1 MTTKRA
7 RRGKLPPE
15 IAAERKA
22 LMGALHSVVQML
34 GGIVGPHVEVVL
46 HDLTT
51 PEASVV
57 ALANGHISQRQ
68 VGASILE
75 GPREDQGFTGL
86 SEELDTRGA
95 AVHTVIGSYATVT
108 ADNRRLRSATV
119 IFRDGGGEPFG
130 ALCLNAD
137 LSQFEVAHAWLGQLL
152 QPLQSAGAAV
162 AEKPE
167 MDVLM
172 QEIIR
177 DAVHRAGKPLSMM
190 KKLEK
195 ISAVRA
201 MQQRGLFIVKGGV
214 ERAAAALG
222 VSRYTIYNYLE
233 ALRREDGVAD

>member
-1 MTTKRA
+1 
-7 RRGKLPPE
+7 
-15 IAAERKA
+15 
-22 LMGALHSVVQML
+22 MGALHSVVQML
-34 GGIVGPHVEVVL
+34 GSIVGPYVEVVL
-46 HDLTT
+46 HDLTK
-51 PEASVV
+51 PEASVA
-57 ALANGHISQRQ
+57 ALANGHISNRK

-95 AVHTVIGSYATVT
+95 AVHTVIGGYATVT
-108 ADNRRLRSATV
+108 GDNRRLRSATV

-137 LSQFEVAHAWLGQLL
+137 MSQFEAAHSWLGQLL
-152 QPLQSAGAAV
+152 QPLQPISAV
-162 AEKPE
+162 AVEKPE
-167 MDVLM
+167 MDLLM
-172 QEIIR
+172 QEIIS
-177 DAVHRAGKPLSMM
+177 DAVRHAGKPLSMM

-214 ERAAAALG
+214 ERAAEALG

-233 ALRREDGVAD
+233 ALRQEDGVAD